1 MIWATEVCREKTRVL
16 VKGSVRTYDSSQ
28 ECDSIRREH
37 LMNQMKQG
45 GTAIFVL
52 SSLAYRV
59 FLFARDFLVYSE
71 VRKNAN
77 NFR

>member
-1 MIWATEVCREKTRVL
+1 VTKDVIAFYESIWV
-16 VKGSVRTYDSSQ
+16 G
-28 ECDSIRREH
+28 
-37 LMNQMKQG
+37 QMKQG

-71 VRKNAN
+71 VRKTSGTEGDIC
-77 NFR
+77 F